1 MQKIINLR
9 TNETVLD
16 DLRTADTFLSRF
28 RGLMSIE
35 SLPNNTGL
43 WITPCNSVHCF
54 FMRIPIDVIFLDKE
68 NQVVHISKNMKPWSV
83 SPIIRKAKS
92 VVEVNA
98 DTLGNVLEIG
108 DQLAFLNQ

>member
-1 MQKIINLR
+1 MGRLINLR
-9 TNETVLD
+9 TNETILE
-16 DLRTADTFLSRF
+16 DLKIADNFLSRF
-28 RGLMSIE
+28 RGLMGIE
-35 SLPNNTGL
+35 SLPESSGL

-54 FMRIPIDVIFLDKE
+54 FMRIPIDVIFLNKE

-98 DTLGNVLEIG
+98 NTLSKVLEIG
-108 DQLAFLNQ
+108 DQLDFMD

>member
-1 MQKIINLR
+1 MGRIINLR

-16 DLRTADTFLSRF
+16 DLRIADNFVSRF
-28 RGLMSIE
+28 RGLMGIK
-35 SLPNNTGL
+35 SLPNNSGL

-54 FMRIPIDVIFLDKE
+54 FMRIPIDVVFLNKE
-68 NQVVHISKNMKPWSV
+68 NQVVHISKNMKPWSI

-98 DTLGNVLEIG
+98 NTLSNVLEIG
-108 DQLAFLNQ
+108 DSLTFTD